1 MPVAQEQQPRT
12 VIDAFVIG
20 ARRGLNVALNNIAPN
35 VVMAFVIIQFLQLT
49 GLLSL
54 IGKVFGPVMRV
65 FGLPGEAVTVLV
77 SGWLSLGGGVGAAA
91 SLYSNGT
98 LNARHVTILMPGLM
112 LIGAQLQ
119 YMGRI
124 LITAGMESR
133 QILPTMLV
141 SLVVALTAMF
151 LFQFVV

>member
-1 MPVAQEQQPRT
+1 MAQEQLPRT

-35 VVMAFVIIQFLQLT
+35 VVMAFVIIQFLKLT
-49 GLLSL
+49 GLLDL
-54 IGKVFGPVMRV
+54 IGKLFGSVMRV
-65 FGLPGEAVTVLV
+65 FGLPGEAMAVLV
-77 SGWLSLGGGVGAAA
+77 SAWLSLGGGVGAAA
-91 SLYSNGT
+91 GLYSSGV
-98 LNARHVTILMPGLM
+98 LNARHITILMPGVL

-133 QILPTMLV
+133 QIVPTMAI
-141 SLVVALTAMF
+141 SLGVALLAMF
-151 LFQFVV
+151 VFQFLV